1 MSKIIDEVK
10 EITAKVVA
18 KKQDAAK
25 LNYPKIIEKIK
36 VAAALGFSEC
46 KIDETGMNEYD
57 RTLLQQEGFT
67 TYLTDK
73 KNKDDYKAFSQY
85 GLCSKEWVIRW

>member
-1 MSKIIDEVK
+1 MSKVIDEIK

-36 VAAALGFSEC
+36 AAAALGFSEC
-46 KIDETGMNEYD
+46 KIDESEMNEYD
-57 RTLLQQEGFT
+57 RTLLQTDGFRV
-67 TYLTDK
+67 YLSDK
-73 KNKDDYKAFSQY
+73 ENKDNYKAFSQF
-85 GLCSKEWVIRW
+85 GICSKEWVIMW